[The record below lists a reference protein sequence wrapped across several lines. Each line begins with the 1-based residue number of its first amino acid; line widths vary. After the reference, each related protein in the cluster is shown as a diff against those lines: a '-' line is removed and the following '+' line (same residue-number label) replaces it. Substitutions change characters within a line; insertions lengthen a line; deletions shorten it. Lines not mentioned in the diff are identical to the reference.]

1 LVKAVKQFSIR
12 LSDDDLARLD
22 ELRPEGTTRPAF
34 IRNLLRRYTPTED
47 SPTYEEAVALLARSA
62 RAGKVTAQIAL
73 ERALR
78 ADEGAAEPAGELAR
92 LLRDDD

>member
-1 LVKAVKQFSIR
+1 MKQISVR
-12 LSDDDLARLD
+12 MSDGDLARLD
-22 ELRPEGTTRPAF
+22 ELRPEGTGRPAF
-34 IRNLLRRYTPTED
+34 IRNLLRRATPTED

-78 ADEGAAEPAGELAR
+78 ADQGVHEPEGELAR
-92 LLRDDD
+92 LLRGDD